1 MTASNKICH
10 GIPGN
15 VPIANGDIVK
25 FDVSVFTK
33 EGFFGDNCGTV
44 LVGDVDP
51 QGELL
56 SCLVCLFGERE

>member
-51 QGELL
+51 QGALL
-56 SCLVCLFGERE
+56 S